1 MSAPGYDSWR
11 CLRCGKMN
19 PPGLWYCDSC
29 GKMNPPGLWYCDS
42 CDRLGRVEK
51 EHKP

>member
-29 GKMNPPGLWYCDS
+29 
-42 CDRLGRVEK
+42 DRLGRVEK